1 MEVGTDGEGVWTDDE
16 VSVTD
21 VDELEIDTEEV
32 EGGTELVGIEVV
44 MDTVL
49 VSAKTDDVAIGM
61 RVTLVEVSMA
71 IVGLAMVESSPGTVV
86 TATLDSTGFMTATD
100 ETVLVEL
107 YVLDEVS
114 METVVMTTAGTVDKG

>member
-1 MEVGTDGEGVWTDDE
+1 M
-16 VSVTD
+16 SVTD

-86 TATLDSTGFMTATD
+86 TATLDSTGFMSATD

-114 METVVMTTAGTVDKG
+114 METVVVTTTGTVDKG